1 MDRDLDDE
9 IHVSDHYPSADE
21 ERHQL
26 SLNHVRSEGVG
37 ISVGKGSAGGGNEA
51 HAALKDNVELPTRLL
66 LAHELEIERR
76 VHARVLVGVAEDPPK
91 VHPHSTL
98 LLVPSGIQ
106 EQLPGLVTG
115 VEALTGRF
123 HVGLLIEAAIVRK
136 GHGGDR
142 GRRHRGRWRSLPR
155 PQGP

>member
-1 MDRDLDDE
+1 MCDR
-9 IHVSDHYPSADE
+9 
-21 ERHQL
+21 
-26 SLNHVRSEGVG
+26 RSWH
-37 ISVGKGSAGGGNEA
+37 IRWKGLGGGNEA

-76 VHARVLVGVAEDPPK
+76 VHARVLVGVAEDPPST
-91 VHPHSTL
+91 PHSTL

-115 VEALTGRF
+115 VKLSLADSTLGC
-123 HVGLLIEAAIVRK
+123 IEAAIVRK

-142 GRRHRGRWRSLPR
+142 GRRHAATGTVPARRGRKTSRRRQRQAVTVFLLLLLLLLR
-155 PQGP
+155 VFEQ